1 MAIERHV
8 NGARLNQM
16 RRLTE
21 FRDRRRH
28 GRAPWRSMTA
38 AVCAGAFV
46 TLAQAS
52 DPIDNSPRDNP
63 SMVVRP
69 SDIAAGKLVQSPEGM
84 VIGTVHGV
92 LREPASGRTAY
103 IVIATDSGLKPIP
116 SYAIDH
122 LLRDAHLVID
132 RSTLAGAPGIPGD
145 EEPKDHE
152 DDAAPWRQQADTYW
166 SGYR

>member
-1 MAIERHV
+1 MAKSQ
-8 NGARLNQM
+8 LW
-16 RRLTE
+16 
-21 FRDRRRH
+21 DR
-28 GRAPWRSMTA
+28 GRQGRPSWRSLTA

-69 SDIAAGKLVQSPEGM
+69 SDIAAGKLVQSPEGV
-84 VIGTVHGV
+84 VIGTVHDV

-116 SYAIDH
+116 S
-122 LLRDAHLVID
+122 
-132 RSTLAGAPGIPGD
+132 
-145 EEPKDHE
+145 
-152 DDAAPWRQQADTYW
+152 
-166 SGYR
+166 